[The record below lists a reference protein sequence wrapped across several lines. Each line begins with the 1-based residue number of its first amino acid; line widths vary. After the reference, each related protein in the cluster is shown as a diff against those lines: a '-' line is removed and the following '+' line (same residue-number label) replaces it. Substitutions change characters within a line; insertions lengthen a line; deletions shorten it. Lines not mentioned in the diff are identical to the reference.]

1 MLSYDYSK
9 KDPKKDT
16 GLSSLYHTPTFKQ
29 HQKEF
34 ERRLGVYA
42 YHDPRSYAAV
52 NIGINKVKQVLLDYY
67 VKKPKSTKENYIKEK
82 KRILKNAFFAN
93 NANAGQVGTDITDE
107 DVDNILGSY
116 MAPDP
121 RKATTE
127 ALKKLG
133 FEKSGN
139 LREKMTAL
147 ENATMGVYNFDKNK
161 EEENRP
167 SFKQIM
173 QDIVV
178 NNRTDLIH
186 KLSLD
191 SGRKDIMDQ
200 RYATINRRN
209 PELYENHIKLLNEY
223 NSRSNRFTKWLY
235 KIFHWRQMSALEN
248 AGVKDINRFLEI
260 IENQKR
266 NYTRMEN
273 KELFVHE
280 FGLIFSAPNFSSLP
294 PDVYDVEQILHDS
307 QELSGYVGKTYP
319 SSYQRFDDYAEKN
332 ETPRSSREIKF
343 QENFR
348 KQYPKDFP
356 DPTKSIIKN
365 GESLHGFKKTD
376 KFSDDYGFEF
386 ITGSSITAAR
396 MLKTYKWLGLNSD
409 PLIKYFRLALMGWML
424 PERDHSLY
432 EILHGS
438 HIAGIVGKENLT
450 EAATMDET
458 VDPLTED
465 ELRKN
470 VCEEYNGENLFPIEI
485 AYLKT
490 HAKLY
495 FDTNYEDI
503 PKSSLLGYNDSDYDK
518 SKNDPDETSDTK
530 HSINQTPILGYTDTN
545 YTFMINRINNYPEGN
560 IELINQYID
569 NTIFVML
576 VSEFYYQL
584 FGIILFSDMKAKL
597 HGKLKDKY
605 KNAEQISKDTSSEIP
620 YGISTYIYRYLSN
633 HTKKIN
639 MKIKKYNRNAPLA
652 VIRHIFDKIEP
663 NLKAEILKTLTEN
676 NKLNQDIDVE
686 NYMLI
691 RTLNKMPKFNGKV
704 YSAQPDML
712 FNQSSITF
720 SRFTS
725 TSKNIDIAKSFL
737 KNNRAI
743 YIMKL
748 NGKSG
753 VDLSNLSAF
762 GKEEEVLLTSNAHFK
777 VLRITNIPDE
787 EDKLTEY
794 DGRYIYIEE
803 T

>member
-485 AYLKT
+485 AYLET
-490 HAKLY
+490 HFNNSSPNFQKY
-495 FDTNYEDI
+495 TDI
-503 PKSSLLGYNDSDYDK
+503 SLLGCDSGYRTKLYDA
-518 SKNDPDETSDTK
+518 KNLENL
-530 HSINQTPILGYTDTN
+530 IPILGYTNLN
-545 YTFMINRINNYPEGN
+545 YNFMINKMNNYPEGN
-560 IELINQYID
+560 MQLIELYIGSEIFKGIVNKFYKKRLIFSSVIQYITGYD
-569 NTIFVML
+569 ISELML
-576 VSEFYYQL
+576 TEMSKSDLKKCQKNISKISPKIPN
-584 FGIILFSDMKAKL
+584 GITAFISSYVYDY
-597 HGKLKDKY
+597 LKDLDPK
-605 KNAEQISKDTSSEIP
+605 KLPKE
-620 YGISTYIYRYLSN
+620 STDKAINRIFNDAY
-633 HTKKIN
+633 KKIAAN
-639 MKIKKYNRNAPLA
+639 ISN
-652 VIRHIFDKIEP
+652 I
-663 NLKAEILKTLTEN
+663 LTEN
-676 NKLNQDIDVE
+676 DRLSQNIDVE

-691 RTLNKMPKFNGKV
+691 RALNKMPKFNGKV

-712 FNQSSITF
+712 YNRTDITF
-720 SRFTS
+720 YGFTS
-725 TSKNIDIAKSFL
+725 TSIYTKVAKRFL
-737 KNNRAI
+737 FSNRVMYVI
-743 YIMKL
+743 KL
-748 NGKSG
+748 NGKNG
-753 VDLSNLSAF
+753 VNVSNLSTFNA
-762 GKEEEVLLTSNAHFK
+762 EAEVLLMPNAKFK
-777 VLRITNIPDE
+777 VLRTTNIPDD
-787 EDKLTEY
+787 EDKLYEY
-794 DGRYIYIEE
+794 DGKYIYLEE
-803 T
+803 I